1 MKIVFRW
8 FGDDNDNVK
17 LEYIRQIPGVTG
29 IAGAL
34 YDVPVGEV
42 WPREKIEAL
51 KRRVNGVGLEFEVI
65 ESVNVHEDIKLG
77 VPSRERY
84 IDNYIESIRNLADA
98 GVKVICYNFMPIFD
112 WVRTSLNM
120 PLPDG
125 SNTMAYDDSVLNGL
139 SPDEL
144 VRIIGEESHG
154 FTLPGWQPDR
164 LADLKKLFDAYKGI
178 DENTLRENLGYFL
191 RRIIPFCEEVG
202 IKMAIHPDDPSWSLF
217 GLPRIVKNEEDIE
230 RLLNLCDSPANGIA
244 LCTGSLGANRKN
256 DVPAL
261 IKRFASR
268 GRIPFIHV
276 RNLKFDGEGRFH
288 ETSHPTSE
296 GSFDMFAIMKALYDS
311 GFDGYLRPDH
321 GRMIWGEEGRPGYGL
336 YDRALG
342 ITYLTGLWE
351 AISRMS

>member
-29 IAGAL
+29 VVGAL
-34 YDVPVGEV
+34 YDVPVGEA

-51 KRRVNGVGLEFEVI
+51 KNRVNGVGLELEVI
-65 ESVNVHEDIKLG
+65 ESVNVHEYIKLG

-84 IDNYIESIRNLADA
+84 IDNYIKSIRNLADA
-98 GVKVICYNFMPIFD
+98 GIKVICYNFMPIFD

-125 SNTMAYDDSVLNGL
+125 SNTMAYDDSVLNHL
-139 SPDEL
+139 TPDEL
-144 VRIIGEESHG
+144 VHRIGEESQG

-164 LADLKKLFDAYKGI
+164 LADLKKLFDAYKDV
-178 DENTLRENLGYFL
+178 DENALRENLGHFL
-191 RRIIPFCEEVG
+191 HRIIPVCEEVG
-202 IKMAIHPDDPSWSLF
+202 VKMSIHPDDPSWSLF

-230 RLLNLCDSPANGIA
+230 RLLNLYDSPANGIA
-244 LCTGSLGANRKN
+244 LCTGSLGINRKN

-276 RNLKFDGEGRFH
+276 RNLKFDGEGQFH

-342 ITYLTGLWE
+342 VTYLTGLWE